1 MTGQTATER
10 LLRRE
15 RLFIV
20 AGLLVICL
28 LSWAY
33 VLAGAGTGMSTLA
46 MSTWQ
51 FPPPLYGG
59 AARAWP
65 STYWLIMLVM
75 WWVMMI
81 AMMLPS
87 AAPMILLYA
96 RVVRHN
102 RRLSGESGAIVPAVA
117 FLLGYLLAWL
127 LFSAGATLLQWLLEQ
142 SGLVHGM
149 MMWSNSY
156 LLTAVLLVG
165 AGLYQLSPLKYAC
178 LAHCQSPAAFLSRY
192 WRNGWSGALRMGAA
206 HGLYC
211 VGCCWTLML
220 LLFAGGVMNLVWIAG
235 LAVLV
240 LLEKLVLRPA
250 LVRVSG
256 FILLLAGICLLLM
269 RPGLHPG
276 QW

>member
-1 MTGQTATER
+1 M
-10 LLRRE
+10 
-15 RLFIV
+15 
-20 AGLLVICL
+20 VI
-28 LSWAY
+28 
-33 VLAGAGTGMSTLA
+33 
-46 MSTWQ
+46 
-51 FPPPLYGG
+51 
-59 AARAWP
+59 
-65 STYWLIMLVM
+65 M

-102 RRLSGESGAIVPAVA
+102 RKLSGETGAIVPTAV

-127 LFSAGATLLQWLLEQ
+127 VFSLGATLLQWLLER

-156 LLTAVLLVG
+156 LLTALLLVG

-192 WRNGWSGALRMGAA
+192 WRNGWSGALHMGVA

-220 LLFAGGVMNLVWIAG
+220 LLFAGGIMNLVWIAG

-240 LLEKLVLRPA
+240 LLEKLVRRPA
-250 LVRVSG
+250 LVVRSTGIILVTAGCFMLLHAAVNGSG
-256 FILLLAGICLLLM
+256 
-269 RPGLHPG
+269 
-276 QW
+276 

>member
-1 MTGQTATER
+1 MTGQTATEW

-15 RLFIV
+15 RLFIC
-20 AGLLVICL
+20 AGLFTLCL

-33 VLAGAGTGMSTLA
+33 LLAGAGTGMSIVA
-46 MSTWQ
+46 MTTWQ

-59 AARAWP
+59 GIATWP
-65 STYWLIMLVM
+65 LSYWLIMVAM

-81 AMMLPS
+81 AMMVPS
-87 AAPMILLYA
+87 AAPVILLYA

-102 RRLSGESGAIVPAVA
+102 RKRAGEAGALVPTAA
-117 FLLGYLLAWL
+117 FLSGYLLAWL
-127 LFSAGATLLQWLLEQ
+127 LFSLGATLLQWLLEQ

-149 MMWSNSY
+149 MMWSNSL
-156 LLTAVLLVG
+156 LLTAVLLIG

-178 LAHCQSPAAFLSRY
+178 LAHCQSPAAFLSGH
-192 WRNGWSGALRMGAA
+192 WRNGWSGALYMGLA

-235 LAVLV
+235 LALLV
-240 LLEKLVLRPA
+240 LLEKLARRPVLVVRA
-250 LVRVSG
+250 TGIMLVAAG
-256 FILLLAGICLLLM
+256 IGLLLHAADKGI
-269 RPGLHPG
+269 G
-276 QW
+276 